1 MRMISPRI
9 ILCIALGALGSAPV
23 LAGSEDLTAADL
35 AKIARGEVVV
45 RRLPSENTTAGR
57 VWAAIAIAAPIATVW
72 EVMLDV
78 EHAPEF
84 VPGLRRARRIER
96 QDTGDIIEHTVKHSW
111 LLPEVTYRFRADYQ
125 PPARID
131 FHRIAGDLRAM
142 TGTWTLRATTD
153 GRATIVT
160 YSVYLDPGFFVPQWL
175 VRQSLERNL
184 PAVLRATRQWATTP
198 KSPR

>member
-1 MRMISPRI
+1 MISPRL
-9 ILCIALGALGSAPV
+9 ILGIALSVLGSAPV
-23 LAGSEDLTAADL
+23 LAGSEDFAAADL

-45 RRLPSENTTAGR
+45 RSLPSENTTAGR

-72 EVMLDV
+72 AVMLDV

-96 QDTGDIIEHTVKHSW
+96 QDTSEIIEHTVKHSW
-111 LLPEVTYRFRADYQ
+111 LLPEVTYRFRADYR
-125 PPARID
+125 PPEQID
-131 FHRIAGDLRAM
+131 FHRISGDLRAM

-153 GRATIVT
+153 GRGTIVT
-160 YSVYLDPGFFVPQWL
+160 YAVYLDPGFLVPQWL

-184 PAVLRATRQWATTP
+184 PAVLRATRQRVTTP
-198 KSPR
+198 RPPR